1 MFQQCDPPTAFSMP
15 TSEWS
20 EILLFLHAISCF
32 NVLPFAGPHV
42 SAFSFF
48 CLFFVR
54 LHYLSPL
61 QGETGFFRHCSW
73 IRPQLAHTGS
83 AGLVTRFAGVT
94 SLPWPQNRK
103 QGHTRAFLFFAHALP
118 TFPLRGKAGLFT
130 QLGCLGFAELA
141 HNCPTR
147 LQRAGELV
155 LLVCRFLSRFKN
167 RTQAHTGP
175 NLGFTVFSSCLS
187 SAAVLPSAPP
197 GGN

>member
-1 MFQQCDPPTAFSMP
+1 MCCLCRPACV
-15 TSEWS
+15 
-20 EILLFLHAISCF
+20 CF
-32 NVLPFAGPHV
+32 FFFLPFLRP
-42 SAFSFF
+42 SA
-48 CLFFVR
+48 
-54 LHYLSPL
+54 LSLPPARRDW
-61 QGETGFFRHCSW
+61 FFRHCSW

-167 RTQAHTGP
+167 RTQAPHRAKFGIHRLFLLP
-175 NLGFTVFSSCLS
+175 FLGGSPAICHSR
-187 SAAVLPSAPP
+187 
-197 GGN
+197 